1 MINLVAYG
9 LSATLILIALFFSSK
24 EDFKYHRIS
33 KKYVIFVFL
42 VVMVYNSLIGGD
54 IEKTLSFSITL
65 IIFGGISIFSRGQFG
80 IGDTLILGAI
90 GWFIGNL
97 IQLQYYFLI
106 LSFSMLILGT
116 YFIVINYKK
125 NGKQKCSIFKIVNH
139 VPIDKVVP
147 GMVLADDY
155 FMEGLN
161 EKDIQ
166 KLKDDK
172 VESILVKQTYPF
184 IPVIFVSFLVYVVMF
199 LAYYTNL

>member
-9 LSATLILIALFFSSK
+9 ISATLILITLFFSSK

-33 KKYVIFVFL
+33 KKYVIIVFL
-42 VVMVYNSLIGGD
+42 IVMAYNSLIGGD

-65 IIFGGISIFSRGQFG
+65 MIFGGISIFSRGQFG

-90 GWFIGNL
+90 GWFIGSL

-116 YFIVINYKK
+116 YFIVINRKN
-125 NGKQKCSIFKIVNH
+125 NGKHKASIFKIVNH

-172 VESILVKQTYPF
+172 VESIIVKQTYPF
-184 IPVIFVSFLVYVVMF
+184 IPVIFVSFLAYIVMF